1 MSGEEFRTMIG
12 GSSSSC
18 YSTTSSNSSSVE
30 NISTSSSIENGDQ
43 LTITFV
49 PRKVPSLRSLSPF
62 LEDVFSID
70 DICFGDRVSP
80 VQKTFRGSPSWY
92 SDINSA
98 ASPTLKT
105 VTNDDESGSSSS
117 SGYSQAIQNLSG
129 DGILLKS
136 LEKGA
141 SFPYL
146 HLSTS
151 SLCVSPTGFQEE
163 QRDVKQGVY
172 KEIKRVVPPDSWITK
187 NDSHQDQGKSTWL
200 FLGFKTLD
208 KNNEVLEQSWKEWT
222 GVRHLYL
229 ELRTDIHIRRISFF
243 RRQEP
248 HDCLDTFAY
257 VVFLEIGSVS
267 VKTNTW
273 LLDFVQRTRLD
284 RMQSTMT
291 VYEEVELWEADS
303 GIPQA

>member
-49 PRKVPSLRSLSPF
+49 PRKAPSSRCLSPF

-80 VQKTFRGSPSWY
+80 VQKSFRGSPSWY

-98 ASPTLKT
+98 VSPLKT

-117 SGYSQAIQNLSG
+117 SGYSQAIQHLSG

-136 LEKGA
+136 LEKGGSVTYELMGERDLLLINDCFFNPSIVFRKA
-141 SFPYL
+141 FTTSFTEVIIRVRPKVDIAAGICAWYVACSGL
-146 HLSTS
+146 LLFSNCFCLVVTLRCLVNVFS
-151 SLCVSPTGFQEE
+151 FNGPRPNRTYI
-163 QRDVKQGVY
+163 DV
-172 KEIKRVVPPDSWITK
+172 ILMKRPPP
-187 NDSHQDQGKSTWL
+187 
-200 FLGFKTLD
+200 
-208 KNNEVLEQSWKEWT
+208 
-222 GVRHLYL
+222 
-229 ELRTDIHIRRISFF
+229 
-243 RRQEP
+243 P
-248 HDCLDTFAY
+248 HDLHVTWRSPF
-257 VVFLEIGSVS
+257 VLVLGSGGPRHE
-267 VKTNTW
+267 NT
-273 LLDFVQRTRLD
+273 
-284 RMQSTMT
+284 
-291 VYEEVELWEADS
+291 
-303 GIPQA
+303 